1 MIPLTL
7 VLRKST
13 TGYDLE
19 KDLRLNIFLM
29 DELKLFGKSEDQIDS
44 LVQTVQLLS
53 EDIRMEFVLKKC
65 SVLIGDRG
73 MKLSPVGVEQVS
85 PGRRSKVEVNH

>member
-13 TGYDLE
+13 ASFNLAKE
-19 KDLRLNIFLM
+19 FIRLTIFLWTT
-29 DELKLFGKSEDQIDS
+29 LKLFGKSEDQIDS

-53 EDIRMEFVLKKC
+53 E
-65 SVLIGDRG
+65 GHWN
-73 MKLSPVGVEQVS
+73 
-85 PGRRSKVEVNH
+85 EVKIEWKE

>member
-7 VLRKST
+7 VLRKSA
-13 TGYDLE
+13 TGYDLA

-53 EDIRMEFVLKKC
+53 EDIRMAFVLKKC
-65 SVLIGDRG
+65 SMLSSDRG
-73 MKLSPVGVEQVS
+73 MEG
-85 PGRRSKVEVNH
+85 

>member
-44 LVQTVQLLS
+44 LVQTIQLLS
-53 EDIRMEFVLKKC
+53 EDIRMEILLKKC
-65 SVLIGDRG
+65 SVLSSD
-73 MKLSPVGVEQVS
+73 E
-85 PGRRSKVEVNH
+85 

>member
-13 TGYDLE
+13 TGYDLA

-29 DELKLFGKSEDQIDS
+29 DELKVKSEDQIDS

-53 EDIRMEFVLKKC
+53 EDIRMAFALKKC
-65 SVLIGDRG
+65 SIMSSDRG
-73 MKLSPVGVEQVS
+73 MKLSPVGVE
-85 PGRRSKVEVNH
+85 

>member
-53 EDIRMEFVLKKC
+53 EDIRMAFVLKKC
-65 SVLIGDRG
+65 SVLSSDRG
-73 MKLSPVGVEQVS
+73 MKLSPVGVE
-85 PGRRSKVEVNH
+85 

>member
-13 TGYDLE
+13 TSYDLE
-19 KDLRLNIFLM
+19 KDLRLNIFLK

-44 LVQTVQLLS
+44 LLQTALLLS

-65 SVLIGDRG
+65 SVLSSDRG
-73 MKLSPVGVEQVS
+73 MKLSPVGVE
-85 PGRRSKVEVNH
+85 

>member
-1 MIPLTL
+1 MIPSTL

-29 DELKLFGKSEDQIDS
+29 DELKLFGNSEDQIDS
-44 LVQTVQLLS
+44 LVQTVQLLN
-53 EDIRMEFVLKKC
+53 EDIRMEFELKKC
-65 SVLIGDRG
+65 RQC
-73 MKLSPVGVEQVS
+73 VE
-85 PGRRSKVEVNH
+85 

>member
-13 TGYDLE
+13 TGYDLA
-19 KDLRLNIFLM
+19 KDLRLNISLM

-53 EDIRMEFVLKKC
+53 DDIRMEFVLKKC
-65 SVLIGDRG
+65 SVLSSDRG
-73 MKLSPVGVEQVS
+73 MKLSPVEM
-85 PGRRSKVEVNH
+85 NN

>member
-13 TGYDLE
+13 TSYDLA

-53 EDIRMEFVLKKC
+53 EDIRMAFVLKKC
-65 SVLIGDRG
+65 SMLSSDRG
-73 MKLSPVGVEQVS
+73 MKLSPVGVE
-85 PGRRSKVEVNH
+85 

>member
-13 TGYDLE
+13 TSYDLA

-44 LVQTVQLLS
+44 LVQTIQLLS
-53 EDIRMEFVLKKC
+53 EDIRMEILLKKC
-65 SVLIGDRG
+65 SV
-73 MKLSPVGVEQVS
+73 
-85 PGRRSKVEVNH
+85 

>member
-13 TGYDLE
+13 TSYDLA

-65 SVLIGDRG
+65 SVLSSD
-73 MKLSPVGVEQVS
+73 E
-85 PGRRSKVEVNH
+85 

>member
-13 TGYDLE
+13 TSYDLA

-53 EDIRMEFVLKKC
+53 EDIRMAFVLKKC
-65 SVLIGDRG
+65 SMLSSDRG
-73 MKLSPVGVEQVS
+73 MKLSPVGIE
-85 PGRRSKVEVNH
+85 

>member
-44 LVQTVQLLS
+44 LVQAVQLLS

-65 SVLIGDRG
+65 SVLSSD
-73 MKLSPVGVEQVS
+73 E
-85 PGRRSKVEVNH
+85 

>member
-1 MIPLTL
+1 MIPLRL

-13 TGYDLE
+13 TGYDLA

-29 DELKLFGKSEDQIDS
+29 DELKSFGKSEDQIDS

-53 EDIRMEFVLKKC
+53 EDIRMAFVLKKC
-65 SVLIGDRG
+65 SVLSSDRG
-73 MKLSPVGVEQVS
+73 MKLSPVGVE
-85 PGRRSKVEVNH
+85 

>member
-53 EDIRMEFVLKKC
+53 EDNRMAFVLKKC
-65 SVLIGDRG
+65 SMLSSDRG
-73 MKLSPVGVEQVS
+73 MKLSPVGIE
-85 PGRRSKVEVNH
+85 

>member
-13 TGYDLE
+13 TSYDLA

-53 EDIRMEFVLKKC
+53 EDIREWNLYRK
-65 SVLIGDRG
+65 SV
-73 MKLSPVGVEQVS
+73 VC
-85 PGRRSKVEVNH
+85 

>member
-1 MIPLTL
+1 MTL
-7 VLRKST
+7 ARARNQDTLP
-13 TGYDLE
+13 
-19 KDLRLNIFLM
+19 LRLNIFLM

-65 SVLIGDRG
+65 SVLSSDRG
-73 MKLSPVGVEQVS
+73 MKLSPVGVE
-85 PGRRSKVEVNH
+85 

>member
-1 MIPLTL
+1 MDPLTL

-53 EDIRMEFVLKKC
+53 EDIRMAFVLKKC
-65 SVLIGDRG
+65 SVLSSD
-73 MKLSPVGVEQVS
+73 E
-85 PGRRSKVEVNH
+85 

>member
-1 MIPLTL
+1 MIPFTL

-13 TGYDLE
+13 AGYDLA

-65 SVLIGDRG
+65 SVLSSD
-73 MKLSPVGVEQVS
+73 EW
-85 PGRRSKVEVNH
+85 

>member
-53 EDIRMEFVLKKC
+53 EDIRIAFVLKKC
-65 SVLIGDRG
+65 SMLSSDRG
-73 MKLSPVGVEQVS
+73 MKLSPFNLGS
-85 PGRRSKVEVNH
+85 SKCRVRLR

>member
-7 VLRKST
+7 VLGKST
-13 TGYDLE
+13 TGYDLA

-29 DELKLFGKSEDQIDS
+29 DELKVKSEDQIDS

-53 EDIRMEFVLKKC
+53 EEIRMEFVLKKC
-65 SVLIGDRG
+65 SVLSIVIEG
-73 MKLSPVGVEQVS
+73 
-85 PGRRSKVEVNH
+85 

>member
-13 TGYDLE
+13 TGYDLA

-53 EDIRMEFVLKKC
+53 EDIRMAFVLKKC
-65 SVLIGDRG
+65 SMLSSDRG
-73 MKLSPVGVEQVS
+73 MKLSPDGIE
-85 PGRRSKVEVNH
+85 

>member
-7 VLRKST
+7 VSRKSA
-13 TGYDLE
+13 TGYDLA

-29 DELKLFGKSEDQIDS
+29 DELKLFGKSEDQIDL
-44 LVQTVQLLS
+44 LVQTVQSLS

-65 SVLIGDRG
+65 SVLSSDRG
-73 MKLSPVGVEQVS
+73 MKLSPVGVE
-85 PGRRSKVEVNH
+85 

>member
-13 TGYDLE
+13 TGYDLA

-29 DELKLFGKSEDQIDS
+29 DEFKSFGKSEDQIDS
-44 LVQTVQLLS
+44 LVQTVQL
-53 EDIRMEFVLKKC
+53 
-65 SVLIGDRG
+65 
-73 MKLSPVGVEQVS
+73 VS
-85 PGRRSKVEVNH
+85 

>member
-65 SVLIGDRG
+65 SVLSSD
-73 MKLSPVGVEQVS
+73 E
-85 PGRRSKVEVNH
+85 